1 MNDDNMYNNDVNSS
15 VPYKA
20 VKNLNTVIGNPDI
33 NVNSVTTSNILEGN
47 SAPINDGTNNEL
59 NSNTNVTA
67 SNNVSAPVTNVNN
80 INSGDDIGNYINSL
94 NSTADVSTINSEPI
108 NESTSINN
116 NNTSE
121 IIEQNSQIVNN
132 TVTNK
137 VVYENAYQSKNEK
150 KIRKKIAI
158 PSEFRT
164 AIVIVLFL
172 LIVITCFEPIYDF
185 LRNLFLF
192 R

>member
-67 SNNVSAPVTNVNN
+67 SNNVSEPVTNVNN

-94 NSTADVSTINSEPI
+94 NSTADVSIINSDPV
-108 NESTSINN
+108 NESTSIN

>member
-1 MNDDNMYNNDVNSS
+1 MYNNDVNSS

>member
-47 SAPINDGTNNEL
+47 SAPINEGTNNEL
-59 NSNTNVTA
+59 KSNTNVTA